1 MTTTMDETKFRQGIR
16 EAIAEAMAEKEEA
29 KRLENI
35 ESLLAA
41 AQNTINDLTEVVT
54 NKDVELASSSEEVT
68 SLKAKVEELKTKT
81 AEFETKL
88 SDADK
93 SADELKERASL
104 AEKELASIEADRA
117 LLGRMTELEEA
128 KVVAPDESREAQEER
143 VRAMGTEEFAAYKA
157 ERVELRTQL
166 QAELKEAAAVE
177 AAAAAAANEDGDS
190 VEEITK
196 KEEAAAAQAAAGL
209 LNMELASEDLLS
221 KYRKLGDGL
230 AARMRA
236 DQE

>member
-54 NKDVELASSSEEVT
+54 NKDVELASSSKEVD
-68 SLKAKVEELKTKT
+68 SLKAKVEELKAKT

-88 SDADK
+88 SEADK
-93 SADELKERASL
+93 STEELKERASV
-104 AEKELASIEADRA
+104 AEQELASIEADRA
-117 LLGRMTELEEA
+117 LAGRMAELEEA
-128 KVVAPDESREAQEER
+128 KVAAPGESREAQEDR
-143 VRAMGTEEFAAYKA
+143 VRVMDNEEFAAYKA
-157 ERVELRTQL
+157 ERVELRVQL
-166 QAELKEAAAVE
+166 QTELKEAAAAE
-177 AAAAAAANEDGDS
+177 AAAAAAADEDGDN
-190 VEEITK
+190 VEEIAK

-230 AARMRA
+230 AARMR
-236 DQE
+236 DGQE